1 MKADKKQAA
10 WMYDL
15 RVRERLLGSGQLD
28 PKTIERYLAE
38 LPDLEGYAE
47 GIPFE
52 QPALAGHVEPHPPGG
67 ARVPGRSSDGS
78 T

>member
-28 PKTIERYLAE
+28 PKVVERYLAE

-52 QPALAGHVEPHPPGG
+52 QPALGGHVDLHPQGSRGPS
-67 ARVPGRSSDGS
+67 RSSDGS